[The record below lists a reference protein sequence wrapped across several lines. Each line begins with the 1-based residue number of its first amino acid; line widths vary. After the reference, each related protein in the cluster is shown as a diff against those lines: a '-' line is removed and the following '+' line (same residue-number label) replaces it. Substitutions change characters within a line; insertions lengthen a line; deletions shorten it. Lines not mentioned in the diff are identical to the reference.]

1 MTKGEIFGI
10 SMISVLSLGVGG
22 FIGFPVFAE
31 GPVDISIVEKVDD
44 GHGGYKEWEDIT
56 GAMPGCMTRA
66 SECRRN
72 GTSRDCTGWG

>member
-44 GHGGYKEWEDIT
+44 GHGD
-56 GAMPGCMTRA
+56 AP
-66 SECRRN
+66 
-72 GTSRDCTGWG
+72 